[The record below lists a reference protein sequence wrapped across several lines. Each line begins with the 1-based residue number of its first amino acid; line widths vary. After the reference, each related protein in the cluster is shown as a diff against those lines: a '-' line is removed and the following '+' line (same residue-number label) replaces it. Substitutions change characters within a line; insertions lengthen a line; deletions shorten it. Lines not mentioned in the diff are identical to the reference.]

1 MKNIPV
7 LHVEGKSLAET
18 YEKSLLELWKNGVE
32 FKTQYDKPGDPL
44 SKDCTM
50 NMTTLEP
57 DSDPMIHKC
66 FPGGIED
73 LREYVFELMGVKDGW
88 IKNYND
94 EHDTRWE
101 YTYSGRLRHWG
112 RIKYKSSDTLISWLG
127 ENIDQIKI
135 VVNKLINQPFT
146 RQAQMI
152 TWDPR
157 FDTNCYDPACF
168 ARGSLVKT
176 PKGEIEI
183 EKLKNGDEIFV
194 YDFTERKYKI
204 DIVTKFFTKKS
215 KTIEFKTDYDKIIV
229 SPDQLIYSDSGNW
242 IEANKLKILDYV
254 ALVDN
259 CKEVTDYHVLGFM
272 HGDGW
277 LSSGK
282 NHSRNIK
289 RHDVCFSMHKDSDDS
304 WIYNYLSKNTNNKII
319 CKEKFIKSAM
329 VKTGGTTKKI
339 YVASKELY
347 EKLANIGCIVG
358 KKINQNMII
367 KQFKLNYEQK
377 IQFLIGLYSAEGC
390 IYITKNGKISIQ
402 LGMNW
407 KKCIDYVEELLN
419 EFGITYSRHISYS
432 NKSKNPTYKLYVNDF
447 YSIKLLLE
455 KIDFRLDSRK
465 QLKYIVAKSIINK
478 TQKKHDEQIELYK
491 RINSDKINGI
501 PIKEIFKKYGY
512 SCHRAFNKIPS
523 IRWRSINFKIQ
534 NNILYLPIT
543 KITHNCVDDVYDFE
557 VTHNDHAIIVNN
569 HIVHNCLQSLW
580 FRLLEDNGIYYLNTN
595 IRFRSNDAF
604 SANFMNQFG
613 FIQFIK
619 QSIIKPIQD
628 KTNWNIKMGRLNW
641 QADSY
646 HIYGKD
652 LADFKTRFLDRV
664 ETTSFEDRIYNFN
677 DPEIQMMYSEC
688 ENELL
693 EKFKNTESQF
703 KEIIK

>member
-7 LHVEGKSLAET
+7 LHVEGKTLAET

-66 FPGGIED
+66 FPGGISD
-73 LREYVFELMGVKDGW
+73 LREYVFELMGIKDNW
-88 IKNYND
+88 IKNYNIPD
-94 EHDTRWE
+94 DTRWE

-112 RIKYKSSDTLISWLG
+112 RIKYKINNDNLINWMG
-127 ENIDQIKI
+127 ENINQINI
-135 VVNKLINQPFT
+135 VIEKLIKQPFT

-157 FDTNCYDPACF
+157 FDTNCYDPAC
-168 ARGSLVKT
+168 
-176 PKGEIEI
+176 
-183 EKLKNGDEIFV
+183 
-194 YDFTERKYKI
+194 
-204 DIVTKFFTKKS
+204 
-215 KTIEFKTDYDKIIV
+215 
-229 SPDQLIYSDSGNW
+229 
-242 IEANKLKILDYV
+242 
-254 ALVDN
+254 
-259 CKEVTDYHVLGFM
+259 
-272 HGDGW
+272 
-277 LSSGK
+277 
-282 NHSRNIK
+282 
-289 RHDVCFSMHKDSDDS
+289 
-304 WIYNYLSKNTNNKII
+304 
-319 CKEKFIKSAM
+319 
-329 VKTGGTTKKI
+329 
-339 YVASKELY
+339 
-347 EKLANIGCIVG
+347 
-358 KKINQNMII
+358 
-367 KQFKLNYEQK
+367 
-377 IQFLIGLYSAEGC
+377 
-390 IYITKNGKISIQ
+390 
-402 LGMNW
+402 
-407 KKCIDYVEELLN
+407 
-419 EFGITYSRHISYS
+419 
-432 NKSKNPTYKLYVNDF
+432 
-447 YSIKLLLE
+447 
-455 KIDFRLDSRK
+455 
-465 QLKYIVAKSIINK
+465 
-478 TQKKHDEQIELYK
+478 
-491 RINSDKINGI
+491 
-501 PIKEIFKKYGY
+501 
-512 SCHRAFNKIPS
+512 
-523 IRWRSINFKIQ
+523 
-534 NNILYLPIT
+534 
-543 KITHNCVDDVYDFE
+543 
-557 VTHNDHAIIVNN
+557 
-569 HIVHNCLQSLW
+569 LQSIW

-677 DPEIQMMYSEC
+677 DTEIQMMYSEC